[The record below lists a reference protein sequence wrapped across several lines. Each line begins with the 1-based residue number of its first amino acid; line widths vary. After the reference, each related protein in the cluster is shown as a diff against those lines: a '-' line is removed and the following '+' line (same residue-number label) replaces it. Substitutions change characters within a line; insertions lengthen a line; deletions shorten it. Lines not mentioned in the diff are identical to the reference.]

1 MFCVGFL
8 CDVRWQPAP
17 EDTVADGRAQPC
29 DVVSGEGLTTLVVV
43 FPMLLLSVVLHE
55 WAHARAAAFQGD
67 LTPARAGRLTLSP
80 LPHLSLWGSLVV
92 PLVLWLSPGSFLFGW
107 AKPVPTN
114 PSNFR
119 DGRRGDLLVSL
130 AGVTANVA
138 LVAACVLAWALLSR
152 LPASGGGALPAVEG
166 LQLMA
171 RFGIFF
177 NLILA
182 FFNLLPI
189 PPLDGSHALGSL
201 LPPDAAETYRR
212 LGRYSILLLAAVFLF
227 PDLLRV
233 VFVPVEVAFGW
244 SMELARVLG

>member
-1 MFCVGFL
+1 MT
-8 CDVRWQPAP
+8 A
-17 EDTVADGRAQPC
+17 
-29 DVVSGEGLTTLVVV
+29 EGLSTLVVV

-55 WAHARAAAFQGD
+55 WAHARVAASQGD
-67 LTPARAGRLTLSP
+67 PTPALAGRLTLSP

-92 PLVLWLSPGSFLFGW
+92 PVALWLSPGSFLFGW
-107 AKPVPTN
+107 AKPVPTD

-130 AGVTANVA
+130 AGVTANLA
-138 LVAACVLAWALLSR
+138 LVAACVLGWALLSH
-152 LPASGGGALPAVEG
+152 LPASGEGAGRAVEG
-166 LQLMA
+166 LQRMA

-201 LPPDAAETYRR
+201 LPPRAAEAYRS
-212 LGRYSILLLAAVFLF
+212 LGRYAILLLAAVFLF
-227 PDLLRV
+227 PELLGV
-233 VFVPVEVAFGW
+233 VFAPVEAAFGW
-244 SMELARVLG
+244 SMDLARALG

>member
-1 MFCVGFL
+1 M
-8 CDVRWQPAP
+8 
-17 EDTVADGRAQPC
+17 
-29 DVVSGEGLTTLVVV
+29 SGQTLTTLVVV

-55 WAHARAAAFQGD
+55 WAHARVAAAQGD
-67 LTPARAGRLTLSP
+67 PTPGRAGRLTLNP

-92 PLVLWLSPGSFLFGW
+92 PVALWLAPGSFLFGW
-107 AKPVPTN
+107 AKPVPTD

-130 AGVTANVA
+130 AGVTANLA
-138 LVAACVLAWALLSR
+138 LVAVCIAAWAALAH
-152 LPASGGGALPAVEG
+152 LPAADGGAGRVAEG
-166 LQLMA
+166 LQRMA

-201 LPPDAAETYRR
+201 LPPAAAETYRR
-212 LGRYSILLLAAVFLF
+212 LGRYSVFLLLAVFLF
-227 PDLLRV
+227 PELLRL
-233 VFVPVEVAFGW
+233 VFLPVEAAFEW
-244 SMELARVLG
+244 SMDLARALG